1 MSPPHHAGRAVGQ
14 VYLGISAALVLGV
27 PLGTVAANSVGWRGS
42 FAILAV
48 LSMLLAVLVWR
59 IMPSLPASPKAKPGQ
74 SQSATLWHPRFL
86 LHVGLSVIT
95 FTAMFTAYTYLADF
109 LEASAGI
116 ERAEVGWWL
125 MGFGVVGLAGNWLG
139 GVLADRSALLS
150 TLAFVVLLTLA
161 MVAIEP
167 IAGNH
172 GLLGLVLALW
182 GISYTALFP
191 ICQIRVMKAG
201 GQAQALAATVNVSA
215 ANAGAG
221 IGAIVGG
228 IVIEQWQVANL
239 GYASAILAGL
249 AALYALAMLI
259 LRRA

>member
-1 MSPPHHAGRAVGQ
+1 
-14 VYLGISAALVLGV
+14 
-27 PLGTVAANSVGWRGS
+27 
-42 FAILAV
+42 
-48 LSMLLAVLVWR
+48 
-59 IMPSLPASPKAKPGQ
+59 
-74 SQSATLWHPRFL
+74 
-86 LHVGLSVIT
+86 
-95 FTAMFTAYTYLADF
+95 MFTAYTYLADF

-161 MVAIEP
+161 MVAIKP

-221 IGAIVGG
+221 IGAISGG